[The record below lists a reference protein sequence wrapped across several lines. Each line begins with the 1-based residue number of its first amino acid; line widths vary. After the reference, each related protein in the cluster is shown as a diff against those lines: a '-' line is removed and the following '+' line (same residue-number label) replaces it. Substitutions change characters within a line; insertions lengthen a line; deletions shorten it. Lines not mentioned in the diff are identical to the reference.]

1 MCEHDRLSTTPTAR
15 VGSAKTPRG
24 AFIDF
29 LFFLNMLSWF
39 AICTASW
46 LGSALSLFCFVLSGI
61 TVKSSPVEYRAKHIA
76 LLLLSL
82 VFFCASITAPGIH
95 QVIWG

>member
-1 MCEHDRLSTTPTAR
+1 MCEHDRLSPPPSAR

-24 AFIDF
+24 TFIDF

-39 AICTASW
+39 AIGTASW
-46 LGSALSLFCFVLSGI
+46 LGIALSLFCFVLSGI

-82 VFFCASITAPGIH
+82 LFLCASITAPGIH